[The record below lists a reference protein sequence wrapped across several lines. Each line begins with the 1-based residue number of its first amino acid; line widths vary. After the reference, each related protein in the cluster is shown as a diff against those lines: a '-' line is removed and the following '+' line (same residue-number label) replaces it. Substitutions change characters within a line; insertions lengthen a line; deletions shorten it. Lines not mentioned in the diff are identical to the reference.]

1 MKRLP
6 VYILADT
13 SSSMAGDPIE
23 AVTCFVQMLV
33 ILLKRDPQALEIVQ
47 LSVLTCDASARV
59 EAPLTDLL
67 SFIPPQLRTCDVPC
81 MMGEGLNLVAHRI
94 GVECRSGRVFASKS
108 SNTFVDDDKEMVSG
122 GSFWNPILFVLTAG
136 VLADRANLAFAV
148 ARLKRFKF
156 QAIIACAAGAEANEA
171 VLREVAEHVVKLS
184 TSDSNSIGAFFKW
197 VS

>member
-33 ILLKRDPQALEIVQ
+33 ASLRQDPQAMETVQ

-59 EAPLTDLL
+59 QVPLTDLL
-67 SFIPPQLRTCDVPC
+67 SFSPPHLRTRDVPC

-108 SNTFVDDDKEMVSG
+108 SNTFVDDDKEMVYARPFS
-122 GSFWNPILFVLTAG
+122 NPILFVLTAG

-148 ARLKRFKF
+148 ARLKRFRF
-156 QAIIACAAGAEANEA
+156 QAVIACAAGAEANEA

-184 TSDSNSIGAFFKW
+184 TADSNSIGAFFKW

>member
-33 ILLKRDPQALEIVQ
+33 ILLKQDPQALEVVY
-47 LSVLTCDASARV
+47 LSVLSCDGSARV

-67 SFIPPQLRTCDVPC
+67 SFIPPILRTSHVPC
-81 MMGEGLNLVAHRI
+81 KLGEGLNLVAHRI
-94 GVECRSGRVFASKS
+94 GVECPRVLDGEVPYS
-108 SNTFVDDDKEMVSG
+108 
-122 GSFWNPILFVLTAG
+122 NPIFFVLTAG
-136 VLADRANLAFAV
+136 VLADTANLAFAV

-184 TSDSNSIGAFFKW
+184 TADSNSIGAFFKW

>member
-33 ILLKRDPQALEIVQ
+33 ILLKQDPQALEIVQ
-47 LSVLTCDASARV
+47 LSVLTCDASARL

-67 SFIPPQLRTCDVPC
+67 SFIPPQLTTRDAPC

-94 GVECRSGRVFASKS
+94 GVDCRSGRIFASKS
-108 SNTFVDDDKEMVSG
+108 ANTFVDDDWVDYG

-136 VLADRANLAFAV
+136 VLADRANLAFAI
-148 ARLKRFKF
+148 ARLKRFRF
-156 QAIIACAAGAEANEA
+156 RAIVACAAGLQANEE
-171 VLREVAEHVVKLS
+171 VLREITDDVIKIS
-184 TSDSNSIGAFFKW
+184 TADSKSIQDVFRW
-197 VS
+197 SMS